1 MNRGVAGAILHLLKG
16 CCRSFQPDYISLHR
30 AEKSHFGQKSLLP
43 EELCLVLLQKAAGYR
58 RKLRPL
64 SRAMSKSFNQGCIV
78 PPVFTHYFSFFH
90 MENPLLF
97 SKGCPSTG
105 GPPKCTVCKSA
116 QDMEETKGRRKN
128 FFTDK
133 QSYMLLVTT
142 GSKHYSVRR
151 IFFKL
156 TEQLPSIVPSRAW
169 SKHAAS
175 AREALFT
182 YTRIDGARQSGSLTK
197 AQWAGALFPHVRI
210 NTSTPQSFTATRQS
224 KHQID
229 CSISERWPKLT
240 DIFHVIPWNN
250 PVLSLA
256 QMWKYGQ
263 WRKERLVLERNINR
277 SRS

>member
-1 MNRGVAGAILHLLKG
+1 
-16 CCRSFQPDYISLHR
+16 
-30 AEKSHFGQKSLLP
+30 
-43 EELCLVLLQKAAGYR
+43 
-58 RKLRPL
+58 
-64 SRAMSKSFNQGCIV
+64 
-78 PPVFTHYFSFFH
+78 

-105 GPPKCTVCKSA
+105 GPPKCTVCKAA
-116 QDMEETKGRRKN
+116 QYMEETKGRRKN
-128 FFTDK
+128 FFIDK

-142 GSKHYSVRR
+142 GSKHYSDRR

-156 TEQLPSIVPSRAW
+156 TERLPSIVPSRAW

-182 YTRIDGARQSGSLTK
+182 YSRIDGARQSGSLTK

-250 PVLSLA
+250 PALSLA

-263 WRKERLVLERNINR
+263 WRKERLVLESFRKEHKQKQVLAWPGFILIPVKAMPKLSAGEQDQSHPKQSIRLCFQVGLTDSPNA
-277 SRS
+277 